1 MPKLC
6 VPGPLPP
13 KENRRPETTGDRPK
27 CLSRRLRGKRTAA
40 AATARRVGILEDEPL
55 AHQVF
60 LPLEGGVVEI
70 EVTLGVHKQPR
81 AMLLEDFV
89 AVARLRLEPHRV
101 RQARAAAALH
111 THAKPAGFGGDTVL
125 GEESADFFSGL
136 FCQMDHHSITQTS
149 DRRKARRKPRL
160 CRLPSEQ
167 RAPLVAGR
175 YVFFS
180 RLDSLLLFPVADGR
194 LDGILGEDG
203 AVNLHR
209 RKAQL
214 AG

>member
-27 CLSRRLRGKRTAA
+27 CLSCCLRGKRTAT
-40 AATARRVGILEDEPL
+40 AATARRVGILEDESL

-60 LPLEGGVVEI
+60 LPLQRGVVEI
-70 EVTLGVHKQPR
+70 EITLGVHKQPR

-101 RQARAAAALH
+101 GQARAAAALH
-111 THAKPAGFGGDTVL
+111 THAKPAGFGGNTVF

-136 FCQMDHHSITQTS
+136 FCQMDHDAITQTLQ
-149 DRRKARRKPRL
+149 RRKARRNPRL
-160 CRLPSEQ
+160 CSLCSQ
-167 RAPLVAGR
+167 RRAVSDRRRRSVQQRTRFPAS
-175 YVFFS
+175 FS
-180 RLDSLLLFPVADGR
+180 S
-194 LDGILGEDG
+194 
-203 AVNLHR
+203 R
-209 RKAQL
+209 RWPP
-214 AG
+214 

>member
-13 KENRRPETTGDRPK
+13 KRKSASGTTGDRPK

-40 AATARRVGILEDEPL
+40 AATARRVGILEDESL

-60 LPLEGGVVEI
+60 LPLQRGVVEI

-111 THAKPAGFGGDTVL
+111 THAKPAGFGRDTVF
-125 GEESADFFSGL
+125 GEESADFFSGF
-136 FCQMDHHSITQTS
+136 FCQMNHDPITPTS
-149 DRRKARRKPRL
+149 ERRKARRNPRL
-160 CRLPSEQ
+160 WSLRSEQ
-167 RAPLVAGR
+167 RARLVTGGD
-175 YVFFS
+175 VLFS
-180 RLDSLLLFPVADGR
+180 RGLDPLLLF
-194 LDGILGEDG
+194 
-203 AVNLHR
+203 
-209 RKAQL
+209 
-214 AG
+214 